1 MNVVL
6 FKDLTTDEHLTE
18 LEANAEEYN
27 GLYVD
32 MEVSEQR
39 KYVKGKAAD
48 IKDVIK
54 RVNSA
59 RIKKSKDYRLLV
71 ETEASSIISRLEK
84 ANEPFTLLI
93 EDYDAARKVTLDAE
107 KASKL
112 AIEAAAQKV
121 IDHEYAILLDKS
133 YLADK
138 LEAEKLQFE
147 HDEKIRVNAEENA
160 RLSIIRAK
168 EVADQA
174 VALDKANRLA
184 NKEHVRGINREILVS
199 LMQAG
204 IAEEDAKTVIS
215 LAARKLAG
223 NLTVNY

>member
-1 MNVVL
+1 MSVVL

-48 IKDVIK
+48 IKDIIK

-59 RIKKSKDYRLLV
+59 RINKSKDYRVLV
-71 ETEASSIISRLEK
+71 EAEAASIIARLEK

-93 EDYDAARKVTLDAE
+93 EDYDAARKTILDAE

-112 AIEAAAQKV
+112 AIEAAALKV

-147 HDEKIRVNAEENA
+147 HDEKIRVKSEEYFK
-160 RLSIIRAK
+160 LSIIRAK

-174 VALDKANRLA
+174 SDYDKASRLA

-215 LAARKLAG
+215 LAARKSAG
-223 NLTVNY
+223 KLTINY